1 MHKNLKIDWIDGIM
15 FEDAEMTE
23 LKVRQFLQDTLEL
36 PDVLTMPFEYSFRIK
51 RSLLFDFCYART
63 ETWYL
68 KRLLKVKR

>member
-1 MHKNLKIDWIDGIM
+1 MHKNLKIDGIDGIM

-51 RSLLFDFCYART
+51 RSQNRYCSIFVT
-63 ETWYL
+63 QGQ
-68 KRLLKVKR
+68 RLGI